1 MVVVATEPED
11 VPLFATGQRV
21 HLQRFEGAHA
31 YVVEGPRAYS
41 SGWQYRVLLEG
52 ASDGPTWQGEHQLT
66 RCLEGQARWR
76 TPDEFRRDLLL
87 AKLRLR
93 LSDTLYTYRASCTL
107 FEPYQFRP
115 VLRFLASQQQRQLIA
130 DEVGLGKT
138 IEAAMIYL
146 ELKARLGSELKR
158 VLVVCPSRLRAK
170 WQDELRSRF
179 DEEFQDL
186 GNAQAVRSLLTRWR
200 DYGDAYRFR
209 GIVSYELLRSESLAH
224 EWAKLGVRLDL
235 VIADE
240 AHVMRNP
247 TALTHELGQIL
258 TDNADAAVFL
268 TATPLMLG
276 NPDLFNL
283 LHFLAPDDYDDFR
296 SFPEQLRPNE
306 YVNLAAREIGAG
318 DPRTALDRL
327 RWVEMTVMRERFLK
341 DPRYQDTLARLR
353 TLAQAETAPST
364 EDCVRLQRQI
374 LELNTLSAVFTR
386 TRKREVAN
394 AKPRRAFTFHV
405 TLSPAERAFYDSFLA
420 QVRRDLRQ
428 ANDGAASFA
437 IVMRER
443 MAASCLAATRMTL
456 EESFKQRMTASLQVE
471 RSEFHLSADDDDE
484 RQAQAERLRSTGE
497 LLALSRQIGDA
508 DAKFDLFEQTLRARL
523 DQMVT
528 SKALVFSYFR
538 GTLKYLLNRLT
549 NLGYKVG
556 VIHGGISIDERQKTI
571 EQFRTDPSFRVL
583 LSSEVGA
590 EGLDFQFC
598 DVLVNYDLPWNPMQV
613 EQRIGR
619 LDRFGQEADQ
629 IHIYNFVIEDSVE
642 TRIFDRLYQR
652 IGIFERSIGDLEAI
666 LGEEIRKLSMDV
678 IRATLTPEQEIEA
691 AEQAA
696 KSIIARQQAREQ
708 LEQQQD
714 ELVGQGAILD
724 AAVEDAV
731 AGGHVVHPEEV
742 RSLVRT
748 YLNAAIDPPPSFD
761 RDEDEDCWTLLIN
774 PPLQDVLLRYTQDGQ
789 GDSGATERFKKSVA
803 NRSMIALTF
812 DAELA
817 RRRPL
822 LELITTRHAL
832 AVAARAYW
840 DEQTRCV
847 LPATRIELSGDESE
861 AGNGH
866 VFVYALVEEGLSRQ
880 ARLHAVVIL
889 DDGRIAPGAAETIL
903 RWIATSEQPATPI
916 AVSPVPLTEVR
927 DAADAIV
934 ARQRDEIQREREER
948 NAAVVAARRAA
959 ILTSFAAKERSI
971 QSAIQATNNPAARQ
985 MNLGRLAHLKTRRE
999 DKLAELEQR
1008 GSVSVSSQLVALA
1021 RVRIV
1026 PAAPVSEAEPV
1037 TPASEIDDTPQG
1049 HEGIAAW
1056 PTRKDEDDAEV
1067 AAIPL
1072 VPDDRAATPD
1082 EEEPVQVAVEAAP
1095 DRSVAQVSITD
1106 DDTGQKGT
1114 VPADAMAAVAS
1125 PNDDETTESVEPAEP
1140 RPEAV
1145 ESATSTPA
1153 PELPTDAPP
1162 EDPPVLSRWREIA
1175 FPDVVTVGTVFV
1187 RGAGESADWAPV
1199 GDARGTVQVPV
1210 DADVRVQ
1217 VDAAAASDLDW
1228 LATLRSAG
1236 ITSLA
1241 FDNAMIEHDQ
1251 AQRLAELT
1259 GLRELVLASTP
1270 MADWV
1275 VRAALALPA
1284 LRALHLPGSG
1294 IGDRGILDLK
1304 RLVDLRVLD
1313 LSGTPVNDLGILHLS
1328 ELTALEGLSL
1338 AYTRVGNG
1346 GLIHVARLVGLRQ
1359 LVLANTTASDGGMV
1373 HVAKLP
1379 ALEEL
1384 SLARTRITD
1393 TGLGYLTRIP
1403 MLRYLDIRGTSTTE
1417 SGRRRLS
1424 PDVEVLFDQ

>member
-296 SFPEQLRPNE
+296 SFPEQVRPNE

-353 TLAQAETAPST
+353 TLVRADTAPST
-364 EDCVRLQRQI
+364 GDRVRLRRQI
-374 LELNTLSAVFTR
+374 LELNTLSAIFTR
-386 TRKREVAN
+386 TRKSQVAN
-394 AKPRRAFTFHV
+394 AKPRQAFTFTV

-420 QVRRDLRQ
+420 QVRRDLRH
-428 ANDGAASFA
+428 ANGGAASFA

-443 MAASCLAATRMTL
+443 MAASCLAATRQAL
-456 EESFKQRMTASLQVE
+456 EESFKQRIASSLQVE
-471 RSEFHLSADDDDE
+471 RSEFHLSAEDDDE
-484 RQAQAERLRSTGE
+484 RQEQDERLRSTGE

-508 DAKFDLFEQTLRARL
+508 DAKFDLFEQTLREALAQNPEGRPK
-523 DQMVT
+523 

-571 EQFRTDPSFRVL
+571 EKFRTDPEYRVL

-619 LDRFGQEADQ
+619 LDRFGQEAPL
-629 IHIYNFVIEDSVE
+629 IRIYNFVIEDSVE
-642 TRIFDRLYQR
+642 TRIFERLYRR
-652 IGIFERSIGDLEAI
+652 IRIFERAIGDLEAI
-666 LGEEIRKLSMDV
+666 LGEEIRKLSLDV
-678 IRATLTPEQEIEA
+678 IRADLTPEQEIEEAEKA
-691 AEQAA
+691 ALRIEEL
-696 KSIIARQQAREQ
+696 QQAREA
-708 LEQQQD
+708 LERQQD

-724 AAVEDAV
+724 ATVEDAV
-731 AGGHVVHPEEV
+731 ASGHVVHPEEV

-748 YLNAAIDPPPSFD
+748 YLSAAIDPPPSFD
-761 RDEDEDCWTLLIN
+761 RDQEEDSWTLLIN
-774 PPLQDVLLRYTQDGQ
+774 LSLQDVLVRYTQDGQ
-789 GDSGATERFKKSVA
+789 GDCGSTERFKKAVA
-803 NRSMIALTF
+803 TRSMIALTF

-817 RRRPL
+817 RRR
-822 LELITTRHAL
+822 
-832 AVAARAYW
+832 
-840 DEQTRCV
+840 RCW
-847 LPATRIELSGDESE
+847 S
-861 AGNGH
+861 
-866 VFVYALVEEGLSRQ
+866 
-880 ARLHAVVIL
+880 
-889 DDGRIAPGAAETIL
+889 
-903 RWIATSEQPATPI
+903 
-916 AVSPVPLTEVR
+916 
-927 DAADAIV
+927 
-934 ARQRDEIQREREER
+934 
-948 NAAVVAARRAA
+948 
-959 ILTSFAAKERSI
+959 
-971 QSAIQATNNPAARQ
+971 
-985 MNLGRLAHLKTRRE
+985 
-999 DKLAELEQR
+999 
-1008 GSVSVSSQLVALA
+1008 
-1021 RVRIV
+1021 
-1026 PAAPVSEAEPV
+1026 
-1037 TPASEIDDTPQG
+1037 
-1049 HEGIAAW
+1049 
-1056 PTRKDEDDAEV
+1056 
-1067 AAIPL
+1067 
-1072 VPDDRAATPD
+1072 
-1082 EEEPVQVAVEAAP
+1082 
-1095 DRSVAQVSITD
+1095 
-1106 DDTGQKGT
+1106 
-1114 VPADAMAAVAS
+1114 
-1125 PNDDETTESVEPAEP
+1125 
-1140 RPEAV
+1140 
-1145 ESATSTPA
+1145 
-1153 PELPTDAPP
+1153 
-1162 EDPPVLSRWREIA
+1162 
-1175 FPDVVTVGTVFV
+1175 
-1187 RGAGESADWAPV
+1187 
-1199 GDARGTVQVPV
+1199 
-1210 DADVRVQ
+1210 
-1217 VDAAAASDLDW
+1217 
-1228 LATLRSAG
+1228 
-1236 ITSLA
+1236 
-1241 FDNAMIEHDQ
+1241 
-1251 AQRLAELT
+1251 
-1259 GLRELVLASTP
+1259 
-1270 MADWV
+1270 
-1275 VRAALALPA
+1275 
-1284 LRALHLPGSG
+1284 
-1294 IGDRGILDLK
+1294 
-1304 RLVDLRVLD
+1304 
-1313 LSGTPVNDLGILHLS
+1313 
-1328 ELTALEGLSL
+1328 
-1338 AYTRVGNG
+1338 
-1346 GLIHVARLVGLRQ
+1346 
-1359 LVLANTTASDGGMV
+1359 
-1373 HVAKLP
+1373 
-1379 ALEEL
+1379 
-1384 SLARTRITD
+1384 
-1393 TGLGYLTRIP
+1393 
-1403 MLRYLDIRGTSTTE
+1403 
-1417 SGRRRLS
+1417 
-1424 PDVEVLFDQ
+1424 